1 MKFTDKSIQALK
13 PKDKAYVV
21 TADSESRGVGR
32 LQVKIYPTGTKKF
45 QYQFFF
51 ESKKRMEIG
60 VYGAMSLATA
70 RKTMT
75 ALSET
80 LQNGKNPKD
89 ELKQIKIEK
98 IKLEAKRTLKEMVAD
113 FYCHIDKNWAATTIS
128 RTKICFKA
136 DLLPFI
142 SDDIYPEEF
151 TPDVARELIYKVYNR
166 GAKVKSGVFR
176 SDLMSL
182 FKFAIDFDNS
192 PEQFKKASLYNIS
205 INPIRDIHFDIPKN
219 AGQRWLDESELHTLW
234 HSTTLPKMTH
244 LYFKLN
250 IALAGQRVCEVYRS
264 KLDEYDFDEN
274 ILTIPVERIKIKS
287 KGEHVVPISPLA
299 KSVID
304 ELILLRGSEGHFWPH
319 KYKVGESAHV
329 STLRMAL
336 ERYCVKHKMTI
347 FCPRDLRRTCK
358 TLMAKSGIS
367 KEYRDLLQQH
377 TKRDVAS
384 IHYDRYD
391 YLKEKREAIDNWTL
405 YLTGILKL

>member
-1 MKFTDKSIQALK
+1 MHFTDRSIQALK
-13 PKDKAYVV
+13 PKEKAYVV
-21 TADSESRGVGR
+21 TTGSESRGVGR
-32 LQVKIYPTGTKKF
+32 LQIKIYPTGTKKF

-51 ESKKRMEIG
+51 EGKKRMEIG
-60 VYGAMSLATA
+60 VYGAMTLSNA
-70 RKTMT
+70 RKKITQ
-75 ALSET
+75 LSEL
-80 LQNGKNPKD
+80 LQNGKNPKE
-89 ELKQIKIEK
+89 ELKQITIEK
-98 IKLEAKRTLKEMVAD
+98 ANVEAKRTFKEMVED
-113 FYCHIDKNWAATTIS
+113 FFCYIEKNWAATTIK
-128 RTKICFKA
+128 RTKNCFNA

-142 SDDIYPEEF
+142 SDELYPEEF

-166 GAKVKSGVFR
+166 NAKVMAGVFR
-176 SDLMSL
+176 SDLLGL

-192 PEQFKKASLYNIS
+192 PEQFKKPSLYNVS
-205 INPIRDIHFDIPKN
+205 VNPIRDINFETPKN
-219 AGQRWLDESELHTLW
+219 AGQRWLDENELHTLW

-264 KLDEYDFDEN
+264 KLDEFDFEEN
-274 ILTIPVERIKIKS
+274 LFTIPVERIKIRS
-287 KGEHVVPISPLA
+287 KGVHVMPISPLA

-304 ELILLRGSEGHFWPH
+304 ELMLTRGSEGHFWPH

-391 YLKEKREAIDNWTL
+391 YIKEKREAVDQWTL
-405 YLTGILKL
+405 YLNKILKL